1 VFSIVNESRNPYSW
15 REGHSR
21 PMDLILLG
29 IAGVVLLLVLIIFGV
44 PIAFAMAFSG
54 CVGLWLVEG
63 PGPTMA
69 HAALVPWAH
78 GRDFIF
84 VTVPL
89 FVLMGQL
96 FYHAGLASDLFGGLR
111 KWVGRIPGGIVI
123 SSVLACGGFGAVT
136 GSSIATVA
144 TMGTMVMPE
153 MRRHGC
159 DPRLAT
165 GALAASGTLGI
176 LIPPS
181 LIFIFYGVMTE
192 TSIGELFIAGII
204 PGVITA
210 FMFSAIIFVRCVLN
224 PKLSPKGFRASWSDR
239 IFSLGRLGPVIG
251 LFVLIIGGIY
261 LGVFTP
267 TEAAG
272 VGCTGVLVAALV
284 QKKLRLAAI
293 GAALR
298 TTALISTMIF
308 TIIVGGYLFAR
319 FLAVTG
325 LTDILVGLI
334 VGADLG
340 RVGFLV
346 FLVLLY
352 FIMGAMLDVLGML
365 VLTIPFIF
373 PVVIELGIDPVWFG
387 VFVVIMAELALITP
401 PIGANVFIMR
411 RVAPD
416 VALEDIFRGV
426 FPFVI
431 GELLILAL
439 LILFPDIA
447 LWLVKQME

>member
-1 VFSIVNESRNPYSW
+1 
-15 REGHSR
+15 
-21 PMDLILLG
+21 MDLIFVG
-29 IAGVVLLLVLIIFGV
+29 VAGVVFLLVLLAFGV
-44 PIAFAMAFSG
+44 PIAFAMAFTG
-54 CVGLWLVEG
+54 VAGLWVIEG
-63 PGPTMA
+63 PAPAMA

-96 FYHAGLASDLFGGLR
+96 FYQAGFASELYEGLR
-111 KWVGRIPGGIVI
+111 KWVGRVPGGLAIA
-123 SSVLACGGFGAVT
+123 SVLTCGGFGAVT

-153 MRRHGC
+153 MRRYGY
-159 DPRLAT
+159 DSRLAT
-165 GALAASGTLGI
+165 GVLAASGTLGI

-192 TSIGELFIAGII
+192 TSIGALFIAGIV

-210 FMFSAIIFVRCVLN
+210 LMFSAIILIRCTLN
-224 PKLSPKGFRASWSDR
+224 PKLGPKGPQTSWSE
-239 IFSLGRLGPVIG
+239 RLRSTSRFGPVAG
-251 LFVLIIGGIY
+251 LFILIIGGIY
-261 LGVFTP
+261 AGVFTP

-284 QKKLRLAAI
+284 RRKLNLVAI
-293 GAALR
+293 SAALR
-298 TTALISTMIF
+298 TTALISVMIF
-308 TIIVGGYLFAR
+308 TIIIGGYVVAR

-325 LTDILVGLI
+325 LTDVLVGI
-334 VGADLG
+334 IIAADLG
-340 RVGFLV
+340 RVGFLIL
-346 FLVLLY
+346 LVLLY
-352 FIMGAMLDVLGML
+352 FVMGAMLDVLGML
-365 VLTIPFIF
+365 VLTIPFVF
-373 PVVIELGIDPVWFG
+373 PVVVELGIDPVWFG
-387 VFVVIMAELALITP
+387 VFVVIMAEVALITP

-416 VALEDIFRGV
+416 VPVEEIFRGV

-439 LILFPDIA
+439 LISFPDLA
-447 LWLVKQME
+447 LWLVERMK